1 MMNNI
6 ITELDN
12 LLVSNFKNS
21 NKNLDEPQEEMS
33 IPIDSKG
40 VAFSSYSFDK
50 IKNGNVLFPFLNQG
64 KKMQSMC
71 DYILFC
77 SNNNKLYILLIE
89 LKKGKEQVTNQLEA
103 GKNLSQFIIST
114 LNRVNNL
121 KINPQIRLISIRN
134 KNIIRKGKTNCEVK
148 YDKNSFC
155 TFEGNK
161 FVIKEFLK

>member
-1 MMNNI
+1 M
-6 ITELDN
+6 
-12 LLVSNFKNS
+12 K
-21 NKNLDEPQEEMS
+21 KQ
-33 IPIDSKG
+33 
-40 VAFSSYSFDK
+40 

-114 LNRVNNL
+114 LNRVNSL